1 MLTVSELE
9 SLRGDLESD
18 RVERKESVSD
28 NNRIKQ
34 AICAFANDLPD
45 HQQPEVVFIGVRD
58 NGTCA
63 NLPITDQLLLTLA
76 NMRSDGNIQPFPIM
90 TVQKKLLDGCEVA
103 VLEVQPA
110 YNPPVRFNGRVWIRV
125 GPRRATA
132 TADEERRLTEKRRVG
147 DVSFDQQ
154 AMRGASLDDLD
165 TDLFQRDY
173 LPAAV
178 SPEVLAENQRT
189 LGQQL
194 SSLRFLTRDGI
205 PNAAAILTL
214 GRDPR
219 QWVPGAYVQFV
230 RLDGT
235 ELTDAIRNQRE
246 ISGPLPEAMR
256 ELDELLDV
264 NISVSSDIISGAT
277 EIRRPD
283 YPIVALQQLSRN
295 AMLHRTYEGTNAPS
309 RIYWFL
315 DRIEIHSPGGPYGQ
329 VNEGN
334 FGRPGVTDYRN
345 PLLAEAMKT
354 LGFVQRFGVG
364 IQLARKELSKNG
376 NPDVEFLV
384 EPTAI
389 VATVRRR
396 P

>member
-9 SLRGDLESD
+9 SLLGDLESD

-194 SSLRFLTRDGI
+194 SSLRFL
-205 PNAAAILTL
+205 L
-214 GRDPR
+214 
-219 QWVPGAYVQFV
+219 
-230 RLDGT
+230 
-235 ELTDAIRNQRE
+235 
-246 ISGPLPEAMR
+246 
-256 ELDELLDV
+256 
-264 NISVSSDIISGAT
+264 
-277 EIRRPD
+277 
-283 YPIVALQQLSRN
+283 
-295 AMLHRTYEGTNAPS
+295 
-309 RIYWFL
+309 
-315 DRIEIHSPGGPYGQ
+315 
-329 VNEGN
+329 
-334 FGRPGVTDYRN
+334 
-345 PLLAEAMKT
+345 
-354 LGFVQRFGVG
+354 
-364 IQLARKELSKNG
+364 
-376 NPDVEFLV
+376 
-384 EPTAI
+384 
-389 VATVRRR
+389 
-396 P
+396 